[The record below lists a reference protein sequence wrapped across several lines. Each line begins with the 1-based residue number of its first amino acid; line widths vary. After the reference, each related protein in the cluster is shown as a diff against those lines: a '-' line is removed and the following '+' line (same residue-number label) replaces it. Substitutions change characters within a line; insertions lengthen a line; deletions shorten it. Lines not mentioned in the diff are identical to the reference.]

1 MSAFSQR
8 VAELTGA
15 EEETMERLAGGDVSG
30 ALLVTRP
37 DGGKVVAKG
46 GMTAIEAMMLRSLA
60 EAGVPVPPIEGEY
73 DGVLLLGFV
82 ENDELFSPRAWA
94 DLGETLRRLHLCRGE
109 DYGWPM
115 DFAAGSVL
123 IPNRPSRDWGQFWAE
138 ERLVAPAGL
147 LDRPW
152 RERVAKAAEI
162 ARDRLPSS
170 PAPTLLHGDMWRGNV
185 LVADGRVAA
194 LIDPICYFGHAEA
207 DLAMLSLFDAPPE
220 EFWEAYGPLDPDAEA
235 RRPLYELFHAIV
247 HMRLYGP
254 RYGPMLDRLLAEV
267 GA

>member
-1 MSAFSQR
+1 MSAFSER

-15 EEETMERLAGGDVSG
+15 GEEAMERLAGGDVSG
-30 ALLVTRP
+30 TLRVTRP
-37 DGGKVVAKG
+37 EGGTVVAKG
-46 GMTAIEAMMLRSLA
+46 GMTAVEAMMLRRLA
-60 EAGVPVPPIEGEY
+60 EAGVAVPPIEGEY

-94 DLGETLRRLHLCRGE
+94 DLGAVLRRLHGHSGE
-109 DYGWPM
+109 DYGWPV

-123 IPNRPSRDWGQFWAE
+123 ISNRPSSDWGQFWAD
-138 ERLVAPAGL
+138 ERLLAPAAL

-152 RERVAKAAEI
+152 RERVAAAAEI
-162 ARDRLPSS
+162 ARATLPAL
-170 PAPTLLHGDMWRGNV
+170 PEPILLHGDMWRGNV
-185 LVADGRVAA
+185 LVADGEVRA

-220 EFWEAYGPLDPDAEA
+220 EFWDAYGPLETGADI
-235 RRPLYELFHAIV
+235 RRPIYELFHAIV

-254 RYGPMLDRLLAEV
+254 RYGPLLDRLLTQI

>member
-15 EEETMERLAGGDVSG
+15 DEETMERLAGGDVSG
-30 ALLVTRP
+30 ALLVLRP

-46 GMTAIEAMMLRSLA
+46 GMTAIEAMMLRRLA

-162 ARDRLPSS
+162 ARELLPSA
-170 PAPTLLHGDMWRGNV
+170 PEPTLLHGDMWRGNV

-194 LIDPICYFGHAEA
+194 LSTSSSAVA
-207 DLAMLSLFDAPPE
+207 S
-220 EFWEAYGPLDPDAEA
+220 A
-235 RRPLYELFHAIV
+235 RRDSATPKGSRWSLGRSRSPTIRCIGAWTWRSKTRSHRPISRAAS
-247 HMRLYGP
+247 RSSGTRRTGP
-254 RYGPMLDRLLAEV
+254 G
-267 GA
+267 